1 MHPITSVFGSR
12 GSSPRRWLG
21 TPRRAGAMA
30 ALLVVSIVAAP
41 AVASAADGPGV
52 GQGPA
57 ASNKHPRTCSL
68 ATLKGRYL
76 FADKG
81 TLLPP
86 AFGVTTPTLAA
97 DAGFEVFN
105 GDGTGT
111 DTVTLRVNGVIMFHN
126 IVVPT
131 TYTLDPNCT
140 GTITV
145 HVPGGGGPTFDIFVA
160 PDGEAFSSIATDPG
174 NYPSRIELRV
184 GSD

>member
-30 ALLVVSIVAAP
+30 ALLVISIVAAP
-41 AVASAADGPGV
+41 AVASAPDGPGV

-97 DAGFEVFN
+97 DAGLQLFK
-105 GDGTGT
+105 GAGTGQG
-111 DTVTLRVNGVIMFHN
+111 TVALH
-126 IVVPT
+126 
-131 TYTLDPNCT
+131 
-140 GTITV
+140 
-145 HVPGGGGPTFDIFVA
+145 
-160 PDGEAFSSIATDPG
+160 ATDQI
-174 NYPSRIELRV
+174 SV
-184 GSD
+184 HH

>member
-21 TPRRAGAMA
+21 TQRRAGSMA

-41 AVASAADGPGV
+41 AVVSAADGPGI

-105 GDGTGT
+105 GDGTGQ
-111 DTVTLRVNGVIMFHN
+111 DTVTLHVTDQIAVHN
-126 IVVPT
+126 IVVDT
-131 TYTLDPNCT
+131 TYTVNPNCT

-145 HVPGGGGPTFDIFVA
+145 KGGPKFDIFVA
-160 PDGEAFSSIATDPG
+160 PDGDMFASIATDPG
-174 NYPSRIELRV
+174 NYPSRIELRA